1 MYIFVGRIPMRQ
13 LVYRVH
19 ALPQSLLPLVW
30 DFGQLN
36 ADVERLYIKQ
46 IVNRYVSSRLICSI
60 YIVHRFADPWSNR
73 AMNGEVV

>member
-1 MYIFVGRIPMRQ
+1 MRQ

-46 IVNRYVSSRLICSI
+46 MVNRYVSTQCCA
-60 YIVHRFADPWSNR
+60 YDSNTTSSWC
-73 AMNGEVV
+73 

>member
-1 MYIFVGRIPMRQ
+1 MYIERVLMTFAGRIPMRQ

-46 IVNRYVSSRLICSI
+46 IVNRYVSTIPNTKPMLNSLC
-60 YIVHRFADPWSNR
+60 DK
-73 AMNGEVV
+73 